1 MIQRLFFQPA
11 RALGTAL
18 LAAVIAGCGGP
29 SDTAQPGEPA
39 AHAAAE
45 TAAPEYAN
53 VTMERLLSADLEP
66 GQWMAHGRTY
76 GEQRFSPLDEINV
89 DNVGGLKLAWSQPLD
104 TARGQEATPLVIDGV
119 MYVTTAWSKVKA
131 YNAATGEELWSYD
144 PKVPGEWAVHA
155 CCDVVNRGVAAW
167 NGKIYLGTLDG
178 RLVALDAA
186 SGKELW
192 SKVTIDRSKPFTI
205 TGAPRVVKGRVI
217 IGNGGAEFGV
227 RGYVTA
233 YDAETGNIAW
243 RFYTVPGD
251 PAKGFENA
259 AMAMAA
265 ETWNGEWWKLGGGGT
280 VWDSMAYDPDTNLL
294 YIGVGNGSPWNQSY
308 RSPGGGDNLFLS
320 SIVALDPDTGEYRWH
335 FQTTPG
341 ETWDYTA
348 TQHIIVATLDFDGK
362 PRKVVMQ
369 APKNGF
375 FYVLDA
381 ATGEFISAKNYAD
394 INWATGVDPK
404 TGRPIENPDARFD
417 KTGVPFVVAPG
428 PGGAHSWQPM
438 SFNPQTG
445 LVYIPVNIGGFPYF
459 PDPNYSP
466 KPRGFNNGVDLGAA
480 AMPAD
485 PQIKEA
491 VLSTVGGRLVAW
503 DPVAQREVW
512 GVPYPGAGNGG
523 TLTTAGGLVFQVAKG
538 GEFAAFDAA
547 TGDKLWSIDA
557 RNGIV
562 AAPVTFEQNGRQ
574 YIAILTGWGG
584 VEALAPGEI
593 GAKGAPSGPHQG
605 RMLVFSLEGTASL
618 PAQPAPAARH
628 LAPPPAAASAETVA
642 LGAALYG
649 QYCGVC
655 HGDAVHSAGILPDLR
670 YSGLIRDQEQFN
682 NVVLDG
688 ALSEKGMV
696 TFNSVLDADRAAAVR
711 AYIIARANEDK
722 KLMKTAK

>member
-1 MIQRLFFQPA
+1 MTRLLDSRHF
-11 RALGTAL
+11 RV
-18 LAAVIAGCGGP
+18 AAVTLAIAASGGVHGVDVDAQEGTTRAGEPPTIIAGR
-29 SDTAQPGEPA
+29 SQTNWRSNNIDQ
-39 AHAAAE
+39 
-45 TAAPEYAN
+45 YN
-53 VTMERLLSADLEP
+53 
-66 GQWMAHGRTY
+66 
-76 GEQRFSPLDEINV
+76 QRFSELDNINTS
-89 DNVGGLKLAWSQPLD
+89 NVGQLERRWSFDIPAGIN
-104 TARGQEATPLVIDGV
+104 ARQVTPLVIDGV

-381 ATGEFISAKNYAD
+381 ATGEFISAKNYDD

-523 TLTTAGGLVFQVAKG
+523 TLTTAGGTQ
-538 GEFAAFDAA
+538 
-547 TGDKLWSIDA
+547 
-557 RNGIV
+557 
-562 AAPVTFEQNGRQ
+562 
-574 YIAILTGWGG
+574 
-584 VEALAPGEI
+584 
-593 GAKGAPSGPHQG
+593 
-605 RMLVFSLEGTASL
+605 
-618 PAQPAPAARH
+618 RH
-628 LAPPPAAASAETVA
+628 RRR
-642 LGAALYG
+642 
-649 QYCGVC
+649 
-655 HGDAVHSAGILPDLR
+655 AGH
-670 YSGLIRDQEQFN
+670 
-682 NVVLDG
+682 V
-688 ALSEKGMV
+688 
-696 TFNSVLDADRAAAVR
+696 
-711 AYIIARANEDK
+711 
-722 KLMKTAK
+722 